1 MASTLITILEFIL
14 FFGMTIFIHELG
26 HFLAGRFFKVKIEEF
41 GFGYPPRMITLFRQ
55 KDTIFSLNWI
65 PFGGF
70 VRFSGENDPN
80 EEGSLAAEK
89 PYKRLII
96 LSAGAILNILTGILI
111 FSLVFMQTGVPDSS
125 RVEILNVDSESP
137 AQQAGIVSGDLILSV
152 DGVEIN
158 GMQDLSDH
166 IQANLGKEITITYQR
181 GEETYQTSLIPR
193 ENPPEGRGAMGIVM
207 TTPVRQVSYLQA
219 IPYSFRAVY
228 EYGKLMFQ
236 LPVMLIRGQ
245 IEPEEARIVGPK
257 GIYDMF
263 SHAREMDEEVAA
275 TQEETPAVNT
285 LGLLAVF
292 SVAIGIANLLPIPAM
307 DGGRILFLLPEILF
321 KKRIKPEYEGLIH
334 LVGFALLILLM
345 VYITFQDF
353 INPIVLPGS

>member
-1 MASTLITILEFIL
+1 MTSTLITILEFIL

-26 HFLAGRFFKVKIEEF
+26 HFLAGKFFRVKIEEF
-41 GFGYPPRMITLFRQ
+41 GFGYPPRMVKLFTH
-55 KDTIFSLNWI
+55 KGIIYSLNWI

-70 VRFSGENDPN
+70 VRFSGENDPT

-96 LSAGAILNILTGILI
+96 LSSGALLNILTGILI
-111 FSLVFMQTGVPDSS
+111 FSLVFTKTGIPDSQQ
-125 RVEILNVDSESP
+125 VAILNVDPDSP
-137 AQQAGIVSGDLILSV
+137 AQQAGILPGDLILSV
-152 DGVEIN
+152 NGDTIN

-166 IQANLGKEITITYQR
+166 IKANLGEEITISYQR
-181 GEETYQTSLIPR
+181 DGQTYVTQLTPR
-193 ENPPEGRGAMGIVM
+193 LNPPEGRGAMGIVM
-207 TTPVRQVSYLQA
+207 TTPIKEISYIQA
-219 IPYSFRAVY
+219 VPYSFQAVY

-236 LPVMLIRGQ
+236 IPVMLIRGQ
-245 IEPEEARIVGPK
+245 IAPSDARIVGPK

-263 SHAREMDEEVAA
+263 SQAREMDQEV
-275 TQEETPAVNT
+275 TTTEQGVPAVNT

-307 DGGRILFLLPEILF
+307 DGGRILFLLPEVLF
-321 KKRIKPEYEGLIH
+321 KRRIKPEYEGLIH
-334 LVGFALLILLM
+334 LIGFALLIILM

-353 INPIVLPGS
+353 INPVVLPGS